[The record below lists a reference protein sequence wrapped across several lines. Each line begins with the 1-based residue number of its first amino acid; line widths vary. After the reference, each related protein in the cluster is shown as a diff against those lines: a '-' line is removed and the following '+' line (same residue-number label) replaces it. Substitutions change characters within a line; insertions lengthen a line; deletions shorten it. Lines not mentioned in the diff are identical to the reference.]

1 MNDLTYTQ
9 STYTYNTYDESGR
22 VPSGPCD
29 QIFCDSQ
36 SASLRW
42 YNRGIYNCFP
52 IIQPLLA
59 LPECIQSVLENV
71 EIGSSYYISGRL
83 FQSLPFPCV

>member
-42 YNRGIYNCFP
+42 YNRGISNCFP
-52 IIQPLLA
+52 I
-59 LPECIQSVLENV
+59 
-71 EIGSSYYISGRL
+71 
-83 FQSLPFPCV
+83 